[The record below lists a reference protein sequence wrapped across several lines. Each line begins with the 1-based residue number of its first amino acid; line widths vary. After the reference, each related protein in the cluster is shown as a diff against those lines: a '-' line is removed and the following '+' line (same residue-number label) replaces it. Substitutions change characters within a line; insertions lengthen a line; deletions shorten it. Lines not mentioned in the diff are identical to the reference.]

1 MYDWVCVNMEKFP
14 EKSDTIAEARSVR
27 RFKVKLFS
35 ALVLWKKHVG
45 L

>member
-1 MYDWVCVNMEKFP
+1 MYNWVCVYMEKFP
-14 EKSDTIAEARSVR
+14 EKSDTIVEANSLR